1 MNASYLTNENNI
13 LVCVVD
19 DELSIRESLSRLLRS
34 AELNVQTLC
43 SAQEF
48 LMSPP
53 LEACGCLL
61 VDEQLP
67 GIKWPGL
74 IRKRNYV
81 SYGAGAP
88 CD

>member
-1 MNASYLTNENNI
+1 MNASYLTNENNL

-48 LMSPP
+48 LISPP
-53 LEACGCLL
+53 LAPIFHNAKLTVGSVFANCWTGSYLRWLRGGVCL
-61 VDEQLP
+61 
-67 GIKWPGL
+67 
-74 IRKRNYV
+74 
-81 SYGAGAP
+81 
-88 CD
+88 